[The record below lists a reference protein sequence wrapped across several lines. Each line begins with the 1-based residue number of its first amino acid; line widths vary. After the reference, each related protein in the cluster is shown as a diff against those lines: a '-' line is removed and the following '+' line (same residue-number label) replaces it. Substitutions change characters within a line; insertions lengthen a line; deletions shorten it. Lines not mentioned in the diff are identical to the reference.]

1 MKMFRVRAVAG
12 PTMCIYIYMY
22 IYTTNNNNNKK
33 RTEEIEREEREK
45 INKWFKRNLKLPNDG
60 GSFNA
65 KSSFSVLL

>member
-1 MKMFRVRAVAG
+1 MNAQIISRIKREIHTMKMFRVRAVAG

-45 INKWFKRNLKLPNDG
+45 INK
-60 GSFNA
+60 
-65 KSSFSVLL
+65 